1 MAVNIKNPRA
11 ERLANQLAQKT
22 GETITDAVIH
32 ALEDRLERLEG
43 RRTSPDLVEEIMSIA
58 QRCSQLPVLD
68 SRPPEEILGYSE
80 IGTFR

>member
-11 ERLANQLAQKT
+11 EQLASQLAKKT

-43 RRTSPDLVEEIMSIA
+43 SRTSPDLVEEIMGIA
-58 QRCSQLPVLD
+58 VRCSQLPVLD
-68 SRPPEEILGYSE
+68 SRSPEEILGYSE
-80 IGTFR
+80 IGVFR

>member
-11 ERLANQLAQKT
+11 EQLASQLAKKT

-43 RRTSPDLVEEIMSIA
+43 SRTSPDLVEQIMGIA
-58 QRCSQLPVLD
+58 ARCSQLPVLD
-68 SRPPEEILGYSE
+68 SRSPEEILGYSE
-80 IGTFR
+80 IGVFR

>member
-11 ERLANQLAQKT
+11 EHLANQLAKKT

-43 RRTSPDLVEEIMSIA
+43 SRTSPDLVEEIMGIA
-58 QRCSQLPVLD
+58 ERCSQLPVLD
-68 SRPPEEILGYSE
+68 SRSPEEILGYSE
-80 IGTFR
+80 IGDFR

>member
-43 RRTSPDLVEEIMSIA
+43 CRTSPDLVEEIMGIA
-58 QRCSQLPVLD
+58 NRCSKLPVLD
-68 SRPPEEILGYSE
+68 TRTPEEILGYSE
-80 IGTFR
+80 MGVFR

>member
-1 MAVNIKNPRA
+1 MAINIKNPRA

-43 RRTSPDLVEEIMSIA
+43 CRTGPDLVEEIMTIA
-58 QRCSQLPVLD
+58 DRCSRLPVQD
-68 SRPPEEILGYSE
+68 PRSPEEILGYSE
-80 IGTFR
+80 IGSFT

>member
-43 RRTSPDLVEEIMSIA
+43 CRTSPDLVEEIMGIA
-58 QRCSQLPVLD
+58 NRCSKLPVLD
-68 SRPPEEILGYSE
+68 TRIPEEILGYSE
-80 IGTFR
+80 MGVFR